1 MTTVVPI
8 DPHAAAQTLLPWFA
22 AGTLDEA
29 DAARVQAHLDGCPRC
44 RGDLA
49 FERLLLGARPPET
62 VDDGAMERGLAA
74 LHARIAASAPRPHTA
89 APWPR
94 RWHDT
99 WQRWAGA
106 RGAWQA
112 WAGTRGALAAQSATV
127 AAAVA
132 LLVVVVLPPSP
143 DSARYRGLG
152 GNGAPANAVVTF
164 RAGATEADIRAA
176 LHGGGARL
184 VDGPTV
190 TGAYLIALPTADAAA
205 LARLRAMPGVA
216 QAESLQ
222 AGPPP

>member
-8 DPHAAAQTLLPWFA
+8 DHHAAVQTLLPWFA
-22 AGTLDEA
+22 AGTLDDAEA
-29 DAARVQAHLDGCPRC
+29 AAVQAHLDGCARC
-44 RGDLA
+44 RGDLE
-49 FERLLLGARPPET
+49 FERLLRAARPAET
-62 VDDGAMERGLAA
+62 ADDGAVERGLAA
-74 LHARIAASAPRPHTA
+74 LHARMAAA
-89 APWPR
+89 APPAPAAAWPG
-94 RWHDT
+94 RWRHA

-106 RGAWQA
+106 RGA
-112 WAGTRGALAAQSATV
+112 LAVQSAAV

-143 DSARYRGLG
+143 EGARYRGLG

-190 TGAYLIALPTADAAA
+190 TGAYLIVLPTADAAA
-205 LARLRAMPGVA
+205 LARLRAMRGVA

-222 AGPPP
+222 AGPAP